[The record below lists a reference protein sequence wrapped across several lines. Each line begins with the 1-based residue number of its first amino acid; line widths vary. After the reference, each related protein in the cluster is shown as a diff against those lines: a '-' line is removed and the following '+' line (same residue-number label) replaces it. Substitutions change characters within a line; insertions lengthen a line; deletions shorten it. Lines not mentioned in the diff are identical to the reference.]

1 MRTMNNSDTLKVRGG
16 WGYVVD
22 RRQWYKRRSVWVIE
36 ERQSQEQ
43 NKVRKGK
50 GEEIGKQGSDGGG
63 EINRLQKWKRKGGK
77 NGKKTLRIQ
86 WESIPKNLVSLAGGE
101 G

>member
-36 ERQSQEQ
+36 ERQS
-43 NKVRKGK
+43 
-50 GEEIGKQGSDGGG
+50 
-63 EINRLQKWKRKGGK
+63 
-77 NGKKTLRIQ
+77 
-86 WESIPKNLVSLAGGE
+86 
-101 G
+101 